1 MVAKEMAIMYVIVHY
16 SDIDKTSW
24 KSEYFNHNTNS
35 FVDDVK
41 QASTFASVQTA
52 KIVYNDY
59 ARTAKHQ
66 YKRVS
71 YAKISH

>member
-1 MVAKEMAIMYVIVHY
+1 MYVIVHIDT
-16 SDIDKTSW
+16 SDKTSW

-35 FVDDVK
+35 FVDSVEK
-41 QASTFASVQTA
+41 ASTFATVQVA
-52 KIVYNDY
+52 KAVYNDY
-59 ARTAKHQ
+59 SRTAKQ

>member
-1 MVAKEMAIMYVIVHY
+1 MYVIVHY
-16 SDIDKTSW
+16 SNIDKTSW

-41 QASTFASVQTA
+41 QASMFASVQTA

-59 ARTAKHQ
+59 TRTARRQ

>member
-1 MVAKEMAIMYVIVHY
+1 MNAKLNY
-16 SDIDKTSW
+16 SNIDKTSW
-24 KSEYFNHNTNS
+24 KTEYFNHNTNS

-41 QASTFASVQTA
+41 QASMFASVQTA
-52 KIVYNDY
+52 RIVYNDY
-59 ARTAKHQ
+59 TRTAKRQ

>member
-1 MVAKEMAIMYVIVHY
+1 MYVIVHIDT
-16 SDIDKTSW
+16 SDKTSW

-35 FVDDVK
+35 FVDSVDN
-41 QASTFASVQTA
+41 ASKFASVQTA
-52 KIVYNDY
+52 RIVYDDY
-59 ARTAKHQ
+59 TRTAKRQ

>member
-1 MVAKEMAIMYVIVHY
+1 MYVIVHY
-16 SDIDKTSW
+16 SNIDKMFW

-41 QASTFASVQTA
+41 QASMFASVQTA

-59 ARTAKHQ
+59 TRTAKRQ

>member
-1 MVAKEMAIMYVIVHY
+1 MYVIVHY

-35 FVDDVK
+35 FVDSVDK
-41 QASTFASVQTA
+41 ASMFASVQTA

-59 ARTAKHQ
+59 TRMAKHQ

>member
-1 MVAKEMAIMYVIVHY
+1 MYVIVHY
-16 SDIDKTSW
+16 SNIDKTSW

-41 QASTFASVQTA
+41 QASMFASVQTA
-52 KIVYNDY
+52 RIAYNDY
-59 ARTAKHQ
+59 SRTAKQ

-71 YAKISH
+71 YAKI